1 MQDQEADPEF
11 AQQSCARSWKN
22 PNVEE
27 QQRHLSS
34 YLDKD
39 IKHLE
44 DQYSF
49 RNGHCPVMLSETKFG
64 A

>member
-1 MQDQEADPEF
+1 MQDQEVDPEF

-39 IKHLE
+39 IKHLYNILE
-44 DQYSF
+44 
-49 RNGHCPVMLSETKFG
+49 L
-64 A
+64 